1 MNISI
6 VNIND
11 APEYLDDVIRLGDAN
26 SGTLGF
32 LSKGAFTKAA
42 QDGLIVIAIA
52 DNKICVGYILYRI
65 VKTRRRA
72 AITHLCVHNLYRS
85 MGIARQLVNHLINST
100 QHLLGISLFC
110 RRDYES
116 NKFWAHIGF
125 QYIGEKTG
133 RGRDQVPLTH
143 YWYDH
148 GYPTLFTLAKENELQ
163 SKTVMAVVDA
173 NVFYDLFNNSKHP
186 LLADWLTDDLAIYVT
201 PEITNE
207 IHRHKIKEQRTKAL
221 DYADTLNRTT
231 AKDIQWK
238 PVYEF
243 LRQFY
248 PDELRIQDESDLKQ
262 LSHAIVCDAHFF
274 VTNDGKFRNRLLD
287 IVKRQFGVAMV
298 SPDDLIIYLD
308 EKMNEAAYQSSRLA
322 GSLIQ
327 IARLQSGQS
336 DFLTDIFHRYTR
348 EKKSYLRKQF
358 STYLENPHQF
368 EMFVVSLGEDAP
380 IAVVAL
386 KNDSSSIFEIPLIRF
401 TDNPLSPALE
411 SHLIFWCVSRAIKL
425 GKKIIY
431 ITEQN
436 ISRDL
441 EYAIV
446 SNSFIKND
454 ENWVKVNVTGVLRS
468 DDVVNI
474 LQNISLE
481 LLSLNPIVQKIC
493 SSLTYALMQ
502 NDLAQLIAIE
512 KHLWPLKLSDS
523 NIPTFIVAISPV
535 WAIDLFDAELGKQ
548 TLFGSDP
555 DLALRMD
562 NVYYRSAHQKVPI
575 ENSRILWYITKGDK
589 RSQGIMSVR
598 ACSYVDERVIAPPK
612 ELFKQFSK
620 LGVYRWQNVLQTV
633 DNDINKKLLAF
644 RFSRTELF
652 DNPVHLSKLKDIMSI
667 GSAPQSPRLVNNTVF
682 NEIYQLGNPSYRD
695 KNYDK

>member
-11 APEYLDDVIRLGDAN
+11 APDYLDDVIRLGDVN
-26 SGTLGF
+26 SDTLGF

-42 QDGLIVIAIA
+42 QEGLIVIAIA

-133 RGRDQVPLTH
+133 RGRDQEPLTH

-148 GYPTLFTLAKENELQ
+148 GHPTLFTLAKEDKLQ
-163 SKTVMAVVDA
+163 PKTVMAVIDA

-186 LLADWLTDDLAIYVT
+186 LLVDWLADDLTLYVT
-201 PEITNE
+201 PEIANE
-207 IHRHKIKEQRTKAL
+207 IHRHEIKEQRIKAL
-221 DYADTLNRTT
+221 DYADTFNRTT
-231 AKDIQWK
+231 AQNTQWK
-238 PVYEF
+238 SVYEF
-243 LRQFY
+243 LRKLY
-248 PDELRIQDESDLKQ
+248 PDELRIQDKSDLKQ
-262 LSHAIVCDAHFF
+262 LSHAIAHNAHFF
-274 VTNDGKFRNRLLD
+274 VTDDGKFKNRLSD
-287 IVKRQFGVAMV
+287 VVKRKFSVAMV

-308 EKMNEAAYQSSRLA
+308 EKMNESAYQPSRLA

-348 EKKSYLRKQF
+348 EKKHHLRKQF

-380 IAVVAL
+380 IAIIAL
-386 KNDSSSIFEIPLIRF
+386 KKDSSPIFEIPLIRF
-401 TDNPLSPALE
+401 TNNPLSPALE

-425 GKKIIY
+425 GKKIVY

-436 ISRDL
+436 ISSGL

-446 SNSFIKND
+446 SNSFVKSDNNWIKINM
-454 ENWVKVNVTGVLRS
+454 NGILRS
-468 DDVVNI
+468 DDVVGV

-481 LLSLNPIVQKIC
+481 FPQLNSVAKKIC
-493 SSLTYALMQ
+493 SDLTSALLQ
-502 NDLAQLIAIE
+502 SDLAQLIAIE
-512 KHLWPLKLSDS
+512 KSLWPLKLSNS
-523 NIPTFIVAISPV
+523 NIPTFIVPISPV

-555 DLALRMD
+555 GLALRMD
-562 NVYYRSAHQKVPI
+562 NVYYKSARAKVPV
-575 ENSRILWYITKGDK
+575 ENSRILWYVIKGRK
-589 RSQGIMSVR
+589 PSQGVMSVR

-612 ELFKQFSK
+612 ELFKQFNK

-633 DNDINKKLLAF
+633 NNDVNKELLAF

-652 DNPVHLSKLKDIMSI
+652 DNPVYLDKLKGIMSI
-667 GSAPQSPRLVNNTVF
+667 GSAPQSTMSIDNTIF
-682 NEIYQLGNPSYRD
+682 NEIYQLGTLCYQEKD
-695 KNYDK
+695 HGK